1 MTIATIES
9 IAVGRSGLP
18 EIPSPANVTKNV
30 APPPPSPQPPRAPK
44 SAAKDVGEDKAR
56 EERLRERT
64 RAIVFPL
71 AATVLFLFLW
81 QVYSQ
86 REGVTLPGPSAVW
99 RDSRQMILHPW
110 FDNGANDKGLG
121 WQILASLERVA
132 IGYGGAAAVGIFAGL
147 LLGRVRGLQQAFDP
161 LMQVF
166 RTVPPLAWLPLSLAI
181 FAQSEPAAIW
191 VIFVTAIWPIVINTS
206 VGVMNMPKD
215 YENVAQVYEIKGWRY
230 LSLVLLP
237 AVAPY
242 MLTGLRVAV
251 GMAWLGIVASEML
264 TGGVGIGFFIWD
276 AWNSG
281 RVSDIIVALVWVGGT
296 GLALDRLVA
305 LVAKLLGTSAN

>member
-1 MTIATIES
+1 VKEDRMSTMALES
-9 IAVGRSGLP
+9 ISTRGQELSIPAKSVQTTKPVG
-18 EIPSPANVTKNV
+18 PSPKVPEGSSK
-30 APPPPSPQPPRAPK
+30 K
-44 SAAKDVGEDKAR
+44 VGEDKAR
-56 EERLRERT
+56 EERIRART
-64 RAIVFPL
+64 RAIAFPF
-71 AATVLFLFLW
+71 AATVFFLFLW

-86 REGVTLPGPSAVW
+86 KEGVTLPGPAAVW
-99 RDSRQMILHPW
+99 RDSHNLILHPW

-121 WQILASLERVA
+121 WQILASLKRVA
-132 IGYGGAAAVGIFAGL
+132 IGYGAAAAIGIFVGL
-147 LLGRVRGLQQAFDP
+147 LLGRLRGLQQAFDP

-166 RTVPPLAWLPLSLAI
+166 RTVPPLAWLPISLAI
-181 FAQSEPAAIW
+181 FAKSEPAAIW
-191 VIFVTAIWPIVINTS
+191 VIFVTAIWPIIINTS
-206 VGVMNMPKD
+206 VGVMNMSKD

-242 MLTGLRVAV
+242 MFTGLRIAV

-281 RVSDIIVALVWVGGT
+281 RVADIIVALVWVGGT
-296 GLALDRLVA
+296 GLALDRVVA
-305 LVAKLLGTSAN
+305 LLAKIVGTSTN

>member
-1 MTIATIES
+1 MSAMALEATITRGQELS
-9 IAVGRSGLP
+9 VPAEPV
-18 EIPSPANVTKNV
+18 EIQKHATP
-30 APPPPSPQPPRAPK
+30 APK
-44 SAAKDVGEDKAR
+44 GPEGAAKNVGEDKAR
-56 EERLRERT
+56 EERIRERT
-64 RAIVFPL
+64 RAIAYPF

-86 REGVTLPGPSAVW
+86 KEGVTLPGPGAVW
-99 RDSRQMILHPW
+99 RDSKEMILHPW

-121 WQILASLERVA
+121 WQILASLKRVA
-132 IGYGGAAAVGIFAGL
+132 IGYGSAAAIGIFVGL
-147 LLGRVRGLQQAFDP
+147 FLGRLRGLQQAFDP

-166 RTVPPLAWLPLSLAI
+166 RTVPPLAWLPISLAI

-191 VIFVTAIWPIVINTS
+191 VIFVTAIWPIIINTS
-206 VGVMNMPKD
+206 VGVMNMSKD

-242 MLTGLRVAV
+242 MFTGLRIAV

-296 GLALDRLVA
+296 GLALDRVVA
-305 LVAKLLGTSAN
+305 LVAKIVGSSTN

>member
-1 MTIATIES
+1 MTTAAIES
-9 IAVGRSGLP
+9 LPVARAGLP
-18 EIPSPANVTKNV
+18 EVPVAVRTKSDNP
-30 APPPPSPQPPRAPK
+30 APPPPAPK
-44 SAAKDVGEDKAR
+44 PAKNVGEDKAR
-56 EERLRERT
+56 EERIRERT

-71 AATVLFLFLW
+71 AATALFLFLW

-86 REGVTLPGPSAVW
+86 REGVTLPGPAAVW
-99 RDSRQMILHPW
+99 RDSQQMILHPW

-121 WQILASLERVA
+121 WQILASLKRVA
-132 IGYGGAAAVGIFAGL
+132 IGYGAASAIGIAIGL
-147 LLGRVRGLQQAFDP
+147 LMGRVRGLQQAFDP

-166 RTVPPLAWLPLSLAI
+166 RTVPPLAWLPISLAI

-191 VIFVTAIWPIVINTS
+191 VIFVTAIWPVIINTS

-230 LSLVLLP
+230 MRLVLLP

-242 MLTGLRVAV
+242 MFTGLRIAV

-276 AWNSG
+276 AWNAG
-281 RVSDIIVALVWVGGT
+281 RVADIIVALVWVGGT
-296 GLALDRLVA
+296 GLALDRAVA
-305 LVAKLLGTSAN
+305 LLARLVGAAAN